1 VHYEILLNGRI
12 VDPMRIKLPRGR
24 ALEGALMAGFEEE
37 CDRLDAM
44 MNNRGAGSRVSDAGG
59 ARPPPRKR
67 AWSATAEAPVR
78 GASTGGT
85 ACPDH
90 CSRESG

>member
-44 MNNRGAGSRVSDAGG
+44 MNNRGAPARVSDATG
-59 ARPPPRKR
+59 A
-67 AWSATAEAPVR
+67 A
-78 GASTGGT
+78 ASPQ
-85 ACPDH
+85 ARLV
-90 CSRESG
+90 SNR